1 MSLTDSIYIA
11 TLLHDIGKFIERAKS
26 NEWKEKASKYLL
38 TKETSSNYAHRRYSA
53 SFINSFLDKKDFLNS
68 SIEDLVLHHHNDVK
82 NEVKNYLSI
91 NDRGVIQ
98 KIIRIADDL
107 ASSERRENKELE
119 PVEYY
124 KAKIHTPFQDIIIK
138 DKDFIK
144 KIDNNYY
151 IETAELS
158 LLKTGA
164 FPSTENISKEEVY
177 KKLVKE
183 FIDEFENIED
193 EDSLLFLLEKYL
205 ANVPAQTPTE
215 FKGEQHLYKPDI
227 NLYDHS
233 RSVAAIALCLY
244 LEYMNGSWKGK
255 DKIILSDKY
264 SESDLD
270 APIILIN
277 GNLSGIQDFIFDV
290 ESKKAAQKLK
300 GKSFFIQ
307 LLTDVISK
315 YLLENLELKSANLLY
330 NGGGNFFIL
339 APAYLEQKISQHF
352 SVIYRILKELN
363 IYLAFGIS
371 KVSIKDFSDFSSVF
385 SRVTESS
392 KKNKLEKFR
401 DLKHEELFEPFNQKL
416 KEDDKYV
423 ELTEELVR
431 STNYY
436 IKSYQQNSKVS
447 PYQKPFVDLNKSIDF
462 YIEKEGISSEAI
474 VFNKTDFSKF
484 YKGFRFAV
492 KDLPL
497 WNKVNKKIFIEN
509 NKLHNDKYDIT
520 SDEYKIHT
528 GSIISFERLAQ
539 MAYFET
545 GTQKLGVLKMDV
557 DNLGKIFSDG
567 LPDKVEFI
575 NEKGDKE
582 YYSLRTISRIASISR
597 SIKWFFEGYMNTLL
611 SLPEYKDKLYVVFS
625 GGDDFFVVGAWNS
638 VFEFSLKVRQE
649 FDEFVCHHPG
659 ITLSAALLVVDE
671 KYPVSRFAQI
681 AEDRLH
687 DAKYNSPEKN
697 SINVF
702 DTVISWKDFV
712 EAKNLKNKLV
722 DLIKNYS
729 VNRAILEKI
738 RKSSRGFEKIHN
750 DALKGN
756 VKLMKVWRLTYYLR
770 DIINTKKKDEKSDQ
784 IKEIVSSIVNQYEK
798 LVFEALRG
806 NSVSVKIFPIAAR
819 WAELETRI

>member
-1 MSLTDSIYIA
+1 MNITDSNNIYIA
-11 TLLHDIGKFIERAKS
+11 ALLHDIGKFIERAKS

-53 SFINSFLDKKDFLNS
+53 AFINNFLDRKDFLNKT
-68 SIEDLVLHHHNDVK
+68 IEELVLYHHNDVR
-82 NEVKNYLSI
+82 NEVNNYLSI
-91 NDRGVIQ
+91 NERGVTQ

-107 ASSERRENKELE
+107 ASSERKENKTLE

-124 KAKIHTPFQDIIIK
+124 KAKIHSPFQDIIIK
-138 DKDFIK
+138 DNKDNDNIK
-144 KIDNNYY
+144 KINNNYY
-151 IETAELS
+151 LDTAELS
-158 LLKTGA
+158 LLKTSA
-164 FPSTENISKEEVY
+164 FPNTENISKEEVY
-177 KKLVKE
+177 KKLVKD
-183 FIDEFENIED
+183 FTDEFENIED
-193 EDSLLFLLEKYL
+193 EDALLFLMEKYL
-205 ANVPAQTPTE
+205 VNVPAQTPTE

-244 LEYMNGSWKGK
+244 LEYINGFWRGK
-255 DKIILSDKY
+255 DKLILSDNY
-264 SESDLD
+264 YEQDLD
-270 APIILIN
+270 EPIILIN
-277 GNLSGIQDFIFDV
+277 GNLSGIQEFIFDV

-300 GKSFFIQ
+300 GKSYFIQ

-315 YLLENLELKSANLLY
+315 YLIENLELKSANLLY

-339 APAYLEQKISQHF
+339 APAYLEQKVSQHF

-385 SRVTESS
+385 NRVTEST

-401 DLKHEELFEPFNQKL
+401 NLKHEELFEPFNQIL

-436 IKSYQQNSKVS
+436 IKSYKQNSKVS
-447 PYQKPFVDLNKSIDF
+447 LYQKPFVDLNKSIDF
-462 YIEKEGISSEAI
+462 YIEKEGISSESI
-474 VFNKTDFSKF
+474 VFNRTDFSKN

-497 WNKVNKKIFIEN
+497 WNETNKKVFLEN
-509 NKLHNDKYDIT
+509 NKLNNDKYDVT
-520 SDEYKIHT
+520 SDENKIHLY
-528 GSIISFERLAQ
+528 SIISFERLAQ

-557 DNLGKIFSDG
+557 DNLGKLFSDG
-567 LPDKVEFI
+567 LPND
-575 NEKGDKE
+575 
-582 YYSLRTISRIASISR
+582 LRSISRIASLSR

-611 SLPEYKDKLYVVFS
+611 SLPEFKDKLYVVFS
-625 GGDDFFVVGAWNS
+625 GGDDFFVVGAWNV

-659 ITLSAALLVVDE
+659 ITISAALLVVDE

-687 DAKYNSPEKN
+687 NAKYNSKEKN

-702 DTVISWKDFV
+702 DTVISWDDFL
-712 EAKNLKNKLV
+712 EAKKLKNKLV
-722 DLIKNYS
+722 DLIKNYD

-738 RKSSRGFEKIHN
+738 RKSSRGFEKIQN
-750 DALKGN
+750 EALKGN
-756 VKLMKVWRLTYYLR
+756 VKLMKIWRLTYYLR
-770 DIINTKKKDEKSDQ
+770 DLVNTKKKDEKSEQ
-784 IKEIVSSIVNQYEK
+784 IKEIVNLIVNQYEK
-798 LVFEALRG
+798 LVFEALKG
-806 NSVSVKIFPIAAR
+806 NSVSIKIFPIAAR

>member
-1 MSLTDSIYIA
+1 MNLTDSNNIYIA
-11 TLLHDIGKFIERAKS
+11 ALLHDIGKFIERAK
-26 NEWKEKASKYLL
+26 NNDWRDKASKYLL

-53 SFINSFLDKKDFLNS
+53 AFINSFVDRKDFLNS

-82 NEVKNYLSI
+82 NEVSNYLSI

-107 ASSERRENKELE
+107 ASSERKENKELE

-124 KAKIHTPFQDIIIK
+124 KAKIHSPFQDIIIK
-138 DKDFIK
+138 EKDRIK
-144 KIDNNYY
+144 KIENNYY
-151 IETAELS
+151 LETTELS
-158 LLKTGA
+158 LFKTCA
-164 FPSTENISKEEVY
+164 FPNLEITSQEEVY
-177 KKLVKE
+177 KKLVNQ
-183 FIDEFENIED
+183 FTDEFNNIED
-193 EDSLLFLLEKYL
+193 EDALLFLMEKYL
-205 ANVPAQTPTE
+205 VNVPAQTPTE

-233 RSVAAIALCLY
+233 RSVAAIALCLF
-244 LEYMNGSWKGK
+244 LEYMNGSWKDK
-255 DKIILSDKY
+255 DKLILTDNY
-264 SESDLD
+264 AEQDLD
-270 APIILIN
+270 DPVILIN

-300 GKSFFIQ
+300 GKSFFVQ

-315 YLLENLELKSANLLY
+315 HLIENLELKSANLLY

-339 APAYLEQKISQHF
+339 APAYQKQKISQYF

-371 KVSIKDFSDFSSVF
+371 KISLKDFSNFSSVF

-401 DLKHEELFEPFNQKL
+401 DLKHDELFEPFNQKL
-416 KEDDKYV
+416 KEDEKYV

-431 STNYY
+431 STNYF
-436 IKSYQQNSKVS
+436 IKNYQLNSKVS
-447 PYQKPFVDLNKSIDF
+447 LYQKTFTDLNKSIDF
-462 YIEKEGISSEAI
+462 YIEKEVISSEAI
-474 VFNKTDFSKF
+474 VFNRTDFSKN

-497 WNKVNKKIFIEN
+497 WDETNKKVFLEN
-509 NKLHNDKYDIT
+509 NKSHNDKYDVM
-520 SDEYKIHT
+520 SDENKIYL

-557 DNLGKIFSDG
+557 DNLGKLFSDG
-567 LPDKVEFI
+567 LPD
-575 NEKGDKE
+575 D
-582 YYSLRTISRIASISR
+582 LRSISRIASISR

-611 SLPEYKDKLYVVFS
+611 SLPEFRDKLYVVFS
-625 GGDDFFVVGAWNS
+625 GGDDFFVVGAWNC
-638 VFEFSLKVRQE
+638 VFEFALKVRQE

-687 DAKYNSPEKN
+687 AAKYDSPDKN

-702 DTVISWKDFV
+702 DTVISWKDFI

-722 DLIKNYS
+722 NLIKNYD
-729 VNRAILEKI
+729 VNRAVLEKI
-738 RKSSRGFEKIHN
+738 RKSSRGFEKISN

-756 VKLMKVWRLTYYLR
+756 VKLMKVWRLNYYLR
-770 DIINTKKKDEKSDQ
+770 DIINTKKKDERSEH
-784 IKEIVSSIVNQYEK
+784 IKEIVNSIVNQYEN
-798 LVFEALRG
+798 LVFETLKG
-806 NSVSVKIFPIAAR
+806 NSVSIKIFPIAAR

>member
-1 MSLTDSIYIA
+1 MNLTDSNNIYIA
-11 TLLHDIGKFIERAKS
+11 ALLHDIGKFIERAK
-26 NEWKEKASKYLL
+26 NNDWKEKASKYLL

-53 SFINSFLDKKDFLNS
+53 AFINSFVDIKDFLNS

-91 NDRGVIQ
+91 NDRGVRQ

-107 ASSERRENKELE
+107 ASSERKENKELE

-124 KAKIHTPFQDIIIK
+124 KAKIHTPFQDIVIK
-138 DKDFIK
+138 DNNRIK

-151 IETAELS
+151 LETTELS
-158 LLKTGA
+158 LFKTCA
-164 FPSTENISKEEVY
+164 FPNTVNISKEEVY
-177 KKLVKE
+177 TKLVKE
-183 FIDEFENIED
+183 FTNEFENIED
-193 EDSLLFLLEKYL
+193 EDALLFLMEKYL
-205 ANVPAQTPTE
+205 VNVPAQTPTE

-233 RSVAAIALCLY
+233 RSVAAIAHCLF
-244 LEYMNGSWKGK
+244 LEYVNGSWKDK
-255 DKIILSDKY
+255 DKLILTDNY
-264 SESDLD
+264 VEQDLD
-270 APIILIN
+270 DPIILIN

-300 GKSFFIQ
+300 GKSFFVQ

-315 YLLENLELKSANLLY
+315 YLIENLELKSANLLY

-339 APAYLEQKISQHF
+339 APAYQEQKISQYF

-371 KVSIKDFSDFSSVF
+371 KISLKDFSDISSVF

-392 KKNKLEKFR
+392 KRNKLEKFR
-401 DLKHEELFEPFNQKL
+401 DLKHDELFEPFNQKL
-416 KEDDKYV
+416 KEDDKYL

-431 STNYY
+431 STNFF
-436 IKSYQQNSKVS
+436 IKNYQLNSRIS
-447 PYQKPFVDLNKSIDF
+447 IYQKPFTDLNKSIDF

-474 VFNKTDFSKF
+474 VFNRTDFSQN

-497 WNKVNKKIFIEN
+497 WTETNKKIFLEN
-509 NKLHNDKYDIT
+509 NKSHNDKYDVT
-520 SDEYKIHT
+520 SDENKIYL
-528 GSIISFERLAQ
+528 GSIITFERLAQ

-557 DNLGKIFSDG
+557 DNLGKLFSDG
-567 LPDKVEFI
+567 LPD
-575 NEKGDKE
+575 D
-582 YYSLRTISRIASISR
+582 LRSISRIASISR

-611 SLPEYKDKLYVVFS
+611 LLPEFRDKLYVVFS

-638 VFEFSLKVRQE
+638 VFEFALKVRQE

-687 DAKYNSPEKN
+687 AAKYDSPDKN

-702 DTVISWKDFV
+702 DAVISWKDFI

-722 DLIKNYS
+722 DLIKNYD
-729 VNRAILEKI
+729 VNRAVLEKI
-738 RKSSRGFEKIHN
+738 RKSSRGFEKISN

-770 DIINTKKKDEKSDQ
+770 DIINTKKKDERSEQ
-784 IKEIVSSIVNQYEK
+784 IKEIVNSIVNQYEN
-798 LVFEALRG
+798 LVFEALKG
-806 NSVSVKIFPIAAR
+806 NSVSIKIFPIAAR

>member
-1 MSLTDSIYIA
+1 MTSEEKNSIYITA
-11 TLLHDIGKFIERAKS
+11 LLHDLGKFIERAKS

-38 TKETSSNYAHRRYSA
+38 TKETSSNHAHRRYSA
-53 SFINSFLDKKDFLNS
+53 AFINNFLVKKDFLNKT
-68 SIEDLVLHHHNDVK
+68 IEELVLYHHNDVK
-82 NEVKNYLSI
+82 NEVNNYLSI
-91 NDRGVIQ
+91 NERGVRQ

-107 ASSERRENKELE
+107 ASSERKKNKELE
-119 PVEYY
+119 PVDYY

-138 DKDFIK
+138 DNDRIK
-144 KIDNNYY
+144 KIDIKYY
-151 IETAELS
+151 LETGELS
-158 LLKTGA
+158 LLKSSA
-164 FPSTENISKEEVY
+164 FPNTVNISQEEVY
-177 KKLVKE
+177 KKLVKK
-183 FIDEFENIED
+183 FTDEFENIED
-193 EDSLLFLLEKYL
+193 EDALLFLMEKYL
-205 ANVPAQTPTE
+205 VNVPAQTPVE
-215 FKGEQHLYKPDI
+215 FNGKQHLYKPDI

-233 RSVAAIALCLY
+233 RSVAAIALCLF
-244 LEYMNGSWKGK
+244 LEYMNGSWKEK
-255 DKIILSDKY
+255 DKLIVTDNY
-264 SESDLD
+264 YEQDLD
-270 APIILIN
+270 DPIILIN

-300 GKSFFIQ
+300 GKSYFIQ

-447 PYQKPFVDLNKSIDF
+447 LYQKPFVDLNKSIDF
-462 YIEKEGISSEAI
+462 YIGKEGISSEAI
-474 VFNKTDFSKF
+474 VFNRTDFSKN

-497 WNKVNKKIFIEN
+497 WKETNKRVFLEN
-509 NKLHNDKYDIT
+509 NKLHNDKYDVT
-520 SDEYKIHT
+520 SDENKIHLN
-528 GSIISFERLAQ
+528 SIISFERLAQ

-545 GTQKLGVLKMDV
+545 CTQKLGVLKMDV
-557 DNLGKIFSDG
+557 DNLGKLFSDG
-567 LPDKVEFI
+567 LP
-575 NEKGDKE
+575 NE
-582 YYSLRTISRIASISR
+582 LRSISRIASLSR
-597 SIKWFFEGYMNTLL
+597 SIKWFFEGYMNILL
-611 SLPEYKDKLYVVFS
+611 SLPEFKDKLYVVFS
-625 GGDDFFVVGAWNS
+625 GGDDFFVVGAWNV

-659 ITLSAALLVVDE
+659 ITISAALLVVDE

-681 AEDRLH
+681 AEDRLY
-687 DAKYNSPEKN
+687 DAKYNSKEKN

-702 DTVISWKDFV
+702 NTVISWNDFV

-722 DLIKNYS
+722 DLIKNYDL
-729 VNRAILEKI
+729 NRVILEKI
-738 RKSSRGFEKIHN
+738 RKSSRGFEKIQN
-750 DALKGN
+750 EALKGN
-756 VKLMKVWRLTYYLR
+756 IKLMKVWRLTYYLR
-770 DIINTKKKDEKSDQ
+770 DIINSKKKDEKSDQ
-784 IKEIVSSIVNQYEK
+784 IKEMVNLIVNQYEK

-806 NSVSVKIFPIAAR
+806 NSVSIKIFPIAAR

>member
-1 MSLTDSIYIA
+1 MNVTDRNNIYIA
-11 TLLHDIGKFIERAKS
+11 ALLHDIGKFIERAK
-26 NEWKEKASKYLL
+26 NNDWKEKASKYLL

-53 SFINSFLDKKDFLNS
+53 ALINSFIGRKDFLNS

-91 NDRGVIQ
+91 NERGVRQ

-107 ASSERRENKELE
+107 ASSERRENKKLE
-119 PVEYY
+119 PVEYF
-124 KAKIHTPFQDIIIK
+124 KAKIHTPFQDIVIK
-138 DKDFIK
+138 DNNRIK

-151 IETAELS
+151 LETTELS
-158 LLKTGA
+158 LFKTCA
-164 FPSTENISKEEVY
+164 FPNTVNISKEEVY
-177 KKLVKE
+177 TKLVKE
-183 FIDEFENIED
+183 FTNEFENIED
-193 EDSLLFLLEKYL
+193 EDALLFLMEKYL
-205 ANVPAQTPTE
+205 VNVPAQTPTE

-233 RSVAAIALCLY
+233 RSVAAIALCLF
-244 LEYMNGSWKGK
+244 LEYVSGSWKDK
-255 DKIILSDKY
+255 DKLILSDNY
-264 SESDLD
+264 IEQDLD
-270 APIILIN
+270 DPIILIN

-300 GKSFFIQ
+300 GKSFFVQ
-307 LLTDVISK
+307 LLTDVISN
-315 YLLENLELKSANLLY
+315 YLIENLELKSANLLY

-339 APAYLEQKISQHF
+339 APAYQEQKISQYF

-371 KVSIKDFSDFSSVF
+371 KISLKDFSDISSVF

-392 KKNKLEKFR
+392 KRNKLEKFR
-401 DLKHEELFEPFNQKL
+401 KLKHYELFEPFNQKL
-416 KEDDKYV
+416 KEDDKFL

-431 STNYY
+431 STNFF
-436 IKSYQQNSKVS
+436 IKNYQLNSKVS
-447 PYQKPFVDLNKSIDF
+447 VYQKPFTDLNKSIDF

-474 VFNKTDFSKF
+474 VFNRTDFSKN

-497 WNKVNKKIFIEN
+497 WNETNRKAFLEN
-509 NKLHNDKYDIT
+509 NKSHNDKYDVT
-520 SDEYKIHT
+520 SDENKINL

-557 DNLGKIFSDG
+557 DNLGKLFSDG
-567 LPDKVEFI
+567 LPD
-575 NEKGDKE
+575 D
-582 YYSLRTISRIASISR
+582 LRSISRIASISR

-611 SLPEYKDKLYVVFS
+611 SLPEFKDKLYVVFS

-638 VFEFSLKVRQE
+638 VFEFALKIRQE

-659 ITLSAALLVVDE
+659 ITISAALLVVDE

-687 DAKYNSPEKN
+687 AAKYDSPDKN

-702 DTVISWKDFV
+702 DAVISWKDFI

-722 DLIKNYS
+722 DLIKNYD
-729 VNRAILEKI
+729 VNRAVLEKI
-738 RKSSRGFEKIHN
+738 RKSSRGFEKIQN

-770 DIINTKKKDEKSDQ
+770 DIINSKKKDEKAEKV
-784 IKEIVSSIVNQYEK
+784 KEILDSIVNQYEK
-798 LVFEALRG
+798 LVFEALKG
-806 NSVSVKIFPIAAR
+806 NSISIKIFPIAAR

>member
-1 MSLTDSIYIA
+1 MSLTDSNNIYIA
-11 TLLHDIGKFIERAKS
+11 ALLHDIGKFIERAK
-26 NEWKEKASKYLL
+26 NKEWRDKASKYLL

-53 SFINSFLDKKDFLNS
+53 AFINSFIDKKDFLDTK
-68 SIEDLVLHHHNDVK
+68 IEELVLHHHND
-82 NEVKNYLSI
+82 NEKEVNNYLPI
-91 NDRGVIQ
+91 NKRGVRQ

-107 ASSERRENKELE
+107 ASSERKENKELE

-124 KAKIHTPFQDIIIK
+124 KAKIHSPFQDIIIK
-138 DKDFIK
+138 DKHGIK

-151 IETAELS
+151 LETVELS
-158 LLKTGA
+158 LLKNSA
-164 FPSTENISKEEVY
+164 FPNTINISNEQVY
-177 KKLVKE
+177 NKLVEGFTNE
-183 FIDEFENIED
+183 FDKIED
-193 EDSLLFLLEKYL
+193 EDALLFLMEKYL
-205 ANVPAQTPTE
+205 VNVPAQTPTE

-233 RSVAAIALCLY
+233 RSVAAIALCIF

-255 DKIILSDKY
+255 DKLILTDNY
-264 SESDLD
+264 AEQDLD
-270 APIILIN
+270 DPVILIN

-300 GKSFFIQ
+300 GKSFFVQ

-315 YLLENLELKSANLLY
+315 YLIENLDLKSANLLY

-339 APAYLEQKISQHF
+339 APAYQEQRINQYF
-352 SVIYRILKELN
+352 SVIFRILKELN

-371 KVSIKDFSDFSSVF
+371 KISLKDFSDFSSVF

-392 KKNKLEKFR
+392 KKNKFEKFR
-401 DLKHEELFEPFNQKL
+401 DLKHDELFEPFNQKL

-431 STNYY
+431 STNYF
-436 IKSYQQNSKVS
+436 IKNYQLNSKVS
-447 PYQKPFVDLNKSIDF
+447 LYQKTFTDLNKSIDF
-462 YIEKEGISSEAI
+462 YIEKEVISSEAI
-474 VFNKTDFSKF
+474 VFNKTDFSKN

-497 WNKVNKKIFIEN
+497 WNETNKKVFLEN
-509 NKLHNDKYDIT
+509 NKSHNDKYDVA
-520 SDEYKIHT
+520 SDENKIHL

-557 DNLGKIFSDG
+557 DNLGKLFSDG
-567 LPDKVEFI
+567 LPTD
-575 NEKGDKE
+575 
-582 YYSLRTISRIASISR
+582 LRSISRISSLSR
-597 SIKWFFEGYMNTLL
+597 NIKWFFEGYMNTLL
-611 SLPEYKDKLYVVFS
+611 SLPVFKDKLYVVFS

-638 VFEFSLKVRQE
+638 VFEFALKIRQE

-659 ITLSAALLVVDE
+659 ITISAALIVVDE

-687 DAKYNSPEKN
+687 AAKYDSPEKN

-702 DTVISWKDFV
+702 DTVISWKDFI

-722 DLIKNYS
+722 ELIKNYS
-729 VNRAILEKI
+729 VNRAVLEKI
-738 RKSSRGFEKIHN
+738 RKSSRGFEKISN

-756 VKLMKVWRLTYYLR
+756 VKLMKVWRLIYYLR
-770 DIINTKKKDEKSDQ
+770 DIINTKKKDEKSEQ
-784 IKEIVSSIVNQYEK
+784 IKEIVNSIVSQYEN
-798 LVFEALRG
+798 LVFEALKG
-806 NSVSVKIFPIAAR
+806 NSVSIKIFPIAAR